1 MQVNKTRKNL
11 PKLLILPDVFL
22 RAPLFLLLSTPLV
35 PTTIYVIDGTHCS
48 QISNGVSIVSTVGNA
63 TKVFMN
69 KG

>member
-1 MQVNKTRKNL
+1 MQVNKSRKNL

-35 PTTIYVIDGTHCS
+35 LTTIYVIDGTQCS
-48 QISNGVSIVSTVGNA
+48 QISNSVSIVSTVGNA

-69 KG
+69 K

>member
-1 MQVNKTRKNL
+1 MQVNKSRKNL

-35 PTTIYVIDGTHCS
+35 PTTIYVLGGTQCS

-69 KG
+69 K